1 MFRNE
6 NPTFLSFY
14 FRKPTTLD
22 HGTTQPCSTRPAQ
35 RTAPFGRIRKPIRAS
50 QLAHSGDPK
59 ALFGRPMKPNSGE
72 SFSPSGRTTKPIR
85 ASHSSP
91 FGRSKSLFG
100 RLGLFRRVPLFSHF
114 SKRYAARLARTT
126 LNRADSLIRS
136 GEWKQNLKN
145 FDRFFL
151 TLVDLLLFSGN
162 HGHFDDLYSTS
173 TLTLTTRIDYLLT

>member
-6 NPTFLSFY
+6 NRTYLLFY

-50 QLAHSGDPK
+50 QLVHSGDQK

-100 RLGLFRRVPLFSHF
+100 RLGLFGRVPLFSPL
-114 SKRYAARLARTT
+114 SKRYAAQISREVFQNYFKCFQLFFKEH
-126 LNRADSLIRS
+126 L
-136 GEWKQNLKN
+136 NLKSKPWESVVN
-145 FDRFFL
+145 K
-151 TLVDLLLFSGN
+151 VDPIP
-162 HGHFDDLYSTS
+162 
-173 TLTLTTRIDYLLT
+173 LTLTKRIDYLLM